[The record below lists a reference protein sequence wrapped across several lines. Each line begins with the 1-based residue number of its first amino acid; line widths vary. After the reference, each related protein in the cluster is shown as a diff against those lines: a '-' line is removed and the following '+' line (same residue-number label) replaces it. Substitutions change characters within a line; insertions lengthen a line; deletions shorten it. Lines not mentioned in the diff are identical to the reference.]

1 MDTINS
7 SSIEIL
13 ALFASFREKRI
24 RLYESFIKDID
35 DFNNWAIPIE
45 RLLAYYITIRNLR
58 KHGGDLK
65 AKVQK
70 EIIRITEG
78 DFTIQ

>member
-1 MDTINS
+1 MDQKES
-7 SSIEIL
+7 KSIEIL
-13 ALFASFREKRI
+13 ALFSSFREKRI
-24 RLYESFIKDID
+24 RLYDSFVRDIN
-35 DFNNWAIPIE
+35 DFHSWSIPIE

-70 EIIRITEG
+70 EIIRLTEG
-78 DFTIQ
+78 DFTLH